1 MRTRPNAAI
10 GFHAESFST
19 SGPRLM
25 GRHAASEGFL
35 RGWVRH
41 AGVAPVAGLVLEPGE
56 AETFR
61 AAVTKAA
68 GREVQAAAIPP
79 WRPDLLDRIGAVML
93 PDPNLRDA
101 ARRRALTDPR
111 GHSIIGLTHTTASHG
126 AMSLVAD
133 LLTAPVEPWDALICT
148 SEAVRGTVRAL
159 LEAEA
164 ERLAARLGAARF
176 VQPRFPVIPLGVDT
190 AAFAPDAAARA
201 EWRARLGCAEGETVA
216 LWMGRLS
223 WHAKAHP
230 LPHFAAL
237 GRASAGRRLRLVLA
251 GWFAHPGQEQ
261 AFRAQHAALAPEVGL
276 SVLDGRE
283 AAVRQGIWHAADL
296 FLLLVDNI
304 QETFG
309 LAPVEAMAA
318 GLPCVVSDWDGFRDT
333 VRDGVDGFRIPTWMT
348 PPGSA
353 ADLALAYAAG
363 RDSYDHYVAGTTQLA
378 AVDVARAAEAVA
390 ALADDAGLRARM
402 GAAARERA
410 RGFDWAVVVAR
421 TQELIGEL
429 AERRLAAGAARRG
442 EARWME
448 PARGF
453 AHYASATFTP
463 GTQLE
468 ADPAAAALDPAA
480 IASLPAAFHAPALA
494 TDAAGL
500 AALAARL
507 RRDGPIEAGA
517 LSPRDARAA
526 LWLVKS
532 GLARVV
538 PG

>member
-1 MRTRPNAAI
+1 MSRRPNAAL

-19 SGPRLM
+19 AGPRLM
-25 GRHAASEGFL
+25 GRHAASEGLL

-41 AGVAPVAGLVLEPGE
+41 AGAAPVAGLVFEPEE
-56 AETFR
+56 AEAFR
-61 AAVTKAA
+61 AAITAAA
-68 GREVQAAAIPP
+68 GREVEAAAIPP
-79 WRPDLLDRIGAVML
+79 WRPDLLDRIGAVLL

-101 ARRRALTDPR
+101 ARRRALGDAH
-111 GHSIIGLTHTTASHG
+111 GHSIIGLTHTTASHA

-148 SEAVRGTVRAL
+148 SEAVRRTVQTI

-164 ERLAARLGAARF
+164 ARLEARLGARRF

-190 AAFAPDAAARA
+190 AAFAADATARA
-201 EWRARLGCAEGETVA
+201 TWRARLGCAEGETVA

-251 GWFAHPGQEQ
+251 GWFAHPEQER
-261 AFRAQHAALAPEVGL
+261 AFREQHAALAPGVAL

-333 VRDGVDGFRIPTWMT
+333 VRDGEDGFRIPTWLM
-348 PPGSA
+348 PAGSA
-353 ADLALAYAAG
+353 SDLARAYAGG
-363 RDSYDHYVAGTTQLA
+363 RETYDSHVAGTTQLV
-378 AVDVARAAEAVA
+378 AVDVARAAAAIA

-402 GAAARERA
+402 GASGRERA
-410 RGFDWAVVVAR
+410 RGFDWSVIVAR
-421 TQELIGEL
+421 IQELIAEL
-429 AERRLAAGAARRG
+429 AERRLSGASASRG
-442 EARWME
+442 EPRWME
-448 PARGF
+448 PTRAF
-453 AHYASATFTP
+453 AHYASAAFGP
-463 GTQLE
+463 GTLLE

-480 IASLPAAFHAPALA
+480 VAGLPAAFHPPALRA
-494 TDAAGL
+494 DAAAL
-500 AALAARL
+500 AALAWRL
-507 RRDGPIEAGA
+507 RREGPLEARA
-517 LSPRDARAA
+517 LSPRDLRAA
-526 LWLVKS
+526 LWLVKT

-538 PG
+538 G